1 MSATSVPILPIEKGA
16 LAKLWGGV
24 GLAVILAGALAWA
37 GTRQFASGDCGDKA
51 FLDTGGE
58 VSAPAATASGLKIQT
73 VRKGKGASPTDNDV
87 ALVNY
92 SGSLAKD
99 GKVFDANQRVP
110 MPVQGLI
117 PGFSEALKMMQ
128 PGGSY
133 RICIPGPQG
142 YGAKGTPDGAIPPNA
157 TLNFEVDLIQ
167 TMSRD
172 EFQSMMMQEQMRQ
185 QQQGGGAQVPGRR

>member
-1 MSATSVPILPIEKGA
+1 
-16 LAKLWGGV
+16 
-24 GLAVILAGALAWA
+24 
-37 GTRQFASGDCGDKA
+37 
-51 FLDTGGE
+51 
-58 VSAPAATASGLKIQT
+58 
-73 VRKGKGASPTDNDV
+73 
-87 ALVNY
+87 LVNY

-133 RICIPGPQG
+133 RICIPGRLG
-142 YGAKGTPDGAIPPNA
+142 YGAKGTPDGTIPANA

-172 EFQSMMMQEQMRQ
+172 EFQAMMMQEQMWQ
-185 QQQGGGAQVPGRR
+185 Q